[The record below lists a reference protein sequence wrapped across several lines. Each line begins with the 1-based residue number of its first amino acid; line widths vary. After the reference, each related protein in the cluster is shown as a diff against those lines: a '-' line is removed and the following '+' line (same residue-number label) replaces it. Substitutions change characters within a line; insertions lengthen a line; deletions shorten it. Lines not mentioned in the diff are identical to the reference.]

1 MEGMKVRMEGK
12 KDRMEEIKDELE
24 GNGVQYKWREQMLQF
39 RK

>member
-12 KDRMEEIKDELE
+12 KDRMEEIKARREGHEGQDGVNDIGLE
-24 GNGVQYKWREQMLQF
+24 